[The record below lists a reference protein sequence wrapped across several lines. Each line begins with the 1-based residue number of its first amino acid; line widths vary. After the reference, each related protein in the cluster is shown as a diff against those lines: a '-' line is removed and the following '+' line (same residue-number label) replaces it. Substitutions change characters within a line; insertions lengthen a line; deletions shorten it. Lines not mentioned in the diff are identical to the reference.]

1 MPSYCC
7 PTCEMTFRS
16 QSQLA
21 FHNSSKKHNAKINN
35 EPLPEEKPK
44 RAYNKK
50 VKEVAKPVSD
60 IPISSEKDK
69 SNINKIKNLILSF
82 D

>member
-7 PTCEMTFRS
+7 PICEMTFRS
-16 QSQLA
+16 QSQQS
-21 FHNSSKKHNAKINN
+21 FHNSSKKHIAKSNN
-35 EPLPEEKPK
+35 QPLPEEKPK

-50 VKEVAKPVSD
+50 VKAEVKPITDV
-60 IPISSEKDK
+60 PTEKDK
-69 SNINKIKNLILSF
+69 ITKIKNLILSF